1 MGHITIM
8 DTDLEALKNKVQ
20 QVKSLVKVVSR

>member
-8 DTDLEALKNKVQ
+8 DADLAVLKEKVQ
-20 QVKSLVKVVSR
+20 QVKSLVKVISV